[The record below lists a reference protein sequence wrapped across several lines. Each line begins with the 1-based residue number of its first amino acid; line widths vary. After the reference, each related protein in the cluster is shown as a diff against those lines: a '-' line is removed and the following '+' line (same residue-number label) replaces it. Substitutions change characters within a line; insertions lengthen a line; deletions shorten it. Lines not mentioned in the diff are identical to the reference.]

1 MGWMVVM
8 TAILWSQPHCSWAN
22 QMMLGPYYS
31 IVAKDPFD
39 PDRGKRE
46 NDEPA
51 VEEEVENDIQEHYQ
65 LYGTIITK
73 KNRRAFI
80 KEISPKQ
87 TRRRRRNRD
96 VKPPE
101 IKSVMIGDMING
113 WKVKEIGEKN
123 IVLEHEGQKIELG
136 LFDSEKKER
145 LANAPVALQTPKLK
159 PLPIPNIGAP
169 QQADIK
175 RQRGR
180 KNGVTAPRNLPA
192 SKGKAATTRPKKRAA
207 VAKRPQKNPKQALP
221 PNFLAPRT
229 TKPSN
234 SSQGQNNSNAP
245 QAPATNPFLE
255 MLKRYQPK

>member
-1 MGWMVVM
+1 MVVM

-22 QMMLGPYYS
+22 QMILGPYYS
-31 IVAKDPFD
+31 IVTNDPFD
-39 PDRGKRE
+39 PDRGKKE
-46 NDEPA
+46 GNELG

-73 KNRRAFI
+73 DNKRAFI
-80 KEISPKQ
+80 KEVSATQ
-87 TRRRRRNRD
+87 TKRRRRNRD
-96 VKPPE
+96 AKPPE
-101 IKSVMIGDMING
+101 IKSVMIGDVING

-145 LANAPVALQTPKLK
+145 LANAPVALQTPQLK

-175 RQRGR
+175 RQRGH
-180 KNGVTAPRNLPA
+180 KNGITPPRNLPA
-192 SKGKAATTRPKKRAA
+192 SKGKIAATRSKKASNTLNQPKKAT
-207 VAKRPQKNPKQALP
+207 PQVLP
-221 PNFLAPRT
+221 PTIGGPRII
-229 TKPSN
+229 KPKN
-234 SSQGQNNSNAP
+234 SPNSGGKIPSNAP

-255 MLKRYQPK
+255 MLKQYQPR